1 MKNLDQLNAIG
12 KDLSKSLKQLEQLQR
27 RFLAD
32 LPNDLQEKL
41 QPIQKDIK
49 STLKAMRK
57 GDTNKINELTK
68 RYANSDTK

>member
-1 MKNLDQLNAIG
+1 MKNLEQLNAIG
-12 KDLSKSLKQLEQLQR
+12 KDLNKSLKQLEQLQR

-32 LPNDLQEKL
+32 LPNDLQEKV
-41 QPIQKDIK
+41 QPIQKDIE

-68 RYANSDTK
+68 RYANSDSK

>member
-1 MKNLDQLNAIG
+1 M
-12 KDLSKSLKQLEQLQR
+12 EQLQR

-32 LPNDLQEKL
+32 LPNDLQEKV
-41 QPIQKDIK
+41 QPIQKDIE

>member
-1 MKNLDQLNAIG
+1 MKNLEQLNAIG
-12 KDLSKSLKQLEQLQR
+12 KDLSKSLKQLEQFQR

-32 LPNDLQEKL
+32 LPNDLKEKV
-41 QPIQKDIK
+41 QPIQKDIE

-68 RYANSDTK
+68 RYANSDSK